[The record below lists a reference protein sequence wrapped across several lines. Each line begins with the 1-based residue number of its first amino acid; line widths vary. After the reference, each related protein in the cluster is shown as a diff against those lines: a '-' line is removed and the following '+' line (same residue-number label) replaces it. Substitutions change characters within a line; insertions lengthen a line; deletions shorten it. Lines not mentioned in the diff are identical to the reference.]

1 MSIELPTRDAFFACL
16 HTRFRAVNVAPQ
28 PVNLE
33 LIEVTETIERANQTG
48 FSILFLGPA
57 EFPLLQHIYT
67 LQHETLGEMELFLV
81 PVGRR
86 ENGFEYQA
94 VFNQLKPRA

>member
-1 MSIELPTRDAFFACL
+1 MIVELPTRDAFFACL

-28 PVNLE
+28 PVDLE
-33 LIEVTETIERANQTG
+33 LIDVTETIERAQQTF
-48 FSILFLGPA
+48 FSILFLGPVD
-57 EFPLLQHIYT
+57 FLLPQHIYT
-67 LQHETLGEMELFLV
+67 LQHETLGEMDLFLV

-86 ENGFEYQA
+86 ESGFEYQA